1 MNPGLFIS
9 FEGGDACGKSTQ
21 ISLLEQALSG
31 LGHSVV
37 VTREP
42 GGTEL
47 GNTLRNLI
55 QHGPADVDPRS
66 EALMYAADRAY
77 HVANLI
83 RPALEAGQT
92 VLCDR
97 YLDSSVAYQGAAR
110 DLGITEIRDLSLW
123 ATQGLLP
130 QVTVLLDADPTVLK
144 ARQEGVELDRLESE
158 ALPFHVAVREQYL
171 QLAQAEPE
179 RFLVVDALGEVEQVR
194 QRIWTGLVERMPEL
208 SRNRELS

>member
-1 MNPGLFIS
+1 MRPGLFIS

-21 ISLLEQALSG
+21 ISLLAQGLRD
-31 LGHSVV
+31 LGHQVV

-47 GNTLRNLI
+47 GNTLRGLI

-83 RPALEAGQT
+83 RPALDEGKI

-110 DLGITEIRDLSLW
+110 DLGTSEIRELSLW

-130 QVTVLLDADPTVLK
+130 DATVLLDADPVALK
-144 ARQEGVELDRLESE
+144 SRQEGVELDRLESE
-158 ALPFHVAVREQYL
+158 AIEFHQAVRHQFLE
-171 QLAQAEPE
+171 LAKAEPQ
-179 RFLVVDALGEVEQVR
+179 RFLVVDALGEIAQIQAR
-194 QRIWTGLVERMPEL
+194 IGSGLAQRLPALSGLERG
-208 SRNRELS
+208 